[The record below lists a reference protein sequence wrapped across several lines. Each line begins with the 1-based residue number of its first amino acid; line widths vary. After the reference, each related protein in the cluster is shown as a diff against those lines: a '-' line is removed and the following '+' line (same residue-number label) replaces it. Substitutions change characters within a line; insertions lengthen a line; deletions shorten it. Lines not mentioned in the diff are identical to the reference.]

1 MIDGSEKWR
10 LVEEKLAELRRLV
23 EENWNNGE
31 WQLALMGENT
41 IKTVEQAQAHAAE
54 MRHQTNRFL
63 RKVNKMYREN

>member
-31 WQLALMGENT
+31 WQLALMGENI
-41 IKTVEQAQAHAAE
+41 IKTVEKSQAQAAE
-54 MRHQTNRFL
+54 MRQQTNLFL
-63 RKVNKMYREN
+63 KNILTLPPDN